1 MYFCKKL
8 FSMKKVVFFAI
19 AIILVSFLS
28 SCAVHG
34 GQCPGV
40 AIVDS
45 PVSPV

>member
-1 MYFCKKL
+1 MYFCQKL

-19 AIILVSFLS
+19 AIVLVSFLS

-40 AIVDS
+40 AKFES
-45 PVSPV
+45 LVSPA